1 MTNILVVD
9 SNANTGFRL
18 KKIFEGHEIGFTNVS
33 SANEAIT
40 RLHKNYD
47 IIIIDINLGPDDGFE
62 VIKRIQEHNSTS
74 TVIITTSTNTRRA
87 FVRGIRLGASDY
99 ILKPYEDTYIKG
111 KILKHIKDIES
122 NVPKNT
128 AVVEGMIYKHVEK
141 AIKSKS
147 ELLVGMIVVYSI
159 SNPMQQ
165 IIRAPLIKGL
175 FSKIEKSVFSTD
187 LLGNS
192 RKYTGESTGFGVNG
206 KVYIIDGI
214 RLSDKENVVQ
224 FIKNLAKNQLNDSEY
239 GFELEFL
246 SLPHEINPD
255 ERILETLSKRI
266 EESLMNI
273 SE

>member
-175 FSKIEKSVFSTD
+175 F
-187 LLGNS
+187 
-192 RKYTGESTGFGVNG
+192 
-206 KVYIIDGI
+206 
-214 RLSDKENVVQ
+214 
-224 FIKNLAKNQLNDSEY
+224 
-239 GFELEFL
+239 
-246 SLPHEINPD
+246 
-255 ERILETLSKRI
+255 
-266 EESLMNI
+266 
-273 SE
+273 